1 MNNQF
6 FKWFRLI
13 GIPLIV
19 IFLSI
24 PQFFIEPELMA
35 RFYNNSVGVA
45 RYYLEW
51 RLLAYFFDMLL
62 GLVQAV
68 IISEFSIW
76 LSERLDQTVSW
87 ERETS
92 RRIYLQLSIHLA
104 FSIIVSVLVNVGY
117 YGAIGGEWI
126 SLSELLVCTMFGA
139 VISIT
144 ITSAYSGIYFFQ
156 SWKSNLLEAEKLKRE
171 AAEAEAQALR
181 NQLDPHFL
189 FNSLNTL
196 AALVDE
202 NPQVAIEFI
211 QRFSK
216 VYRYVLDS
224 REKPLVSLE
233 NELHFAKSYLYLL
246 QARFGANLKVDF
258 DISTDDLEK
267 SLLPM
272 SLQML
277 IENAVKHNVASHDK
291 PLHLVIKSDGGRL
304 IVENNIQRKSFV
316 KDSTH
321 IGLQNIN
328 RRYRL
333 IDRSTAVT
341 IEETPTH
348 FTVTLP
354 LLDFKSHSEP
364 TFTASL

>member
-1 MNNQF
+1 MNNEF

-35 RFYNNSVGVA
+35 RFYNSSVGVA

-51 RLLAYFFDMLL
+51 RALAYFLDTLL
-62 GLVQAV
+62 ALVQSI

-76 LSERLDQTVSW
+76 LSARLDQAVPW

-92 RRIYLQLSIHLA
+92 RRISMQLSIHLA
-104 FSIIVSVLVNVGY
+104 FSIAVSVLVNVGY

-126 SLSELLVCTMFGA
+126 GFSELIMCVMFGA
-139 VISIT
+139 IISIT

-156 SWKSNLLEAEKLKRE
+156 SWKTNLLEAEKLKRE
-171 AAEAEAQALR
+171 AAEAEAQALK
-181 NQLDPHFL
+181 NQLSPHFL

-202 NPQVAIEFI
+202 NPQEAIEFI

-216 VYRYVLDS
+216 VYRYVLES
-224 REKPLVSLE
+224 REKPLVSLGD
-233 NELHFAKSYLYLL
+233 ELAFAKSYLYLL
-246 QARFGANLKVDF
+246 QARFGENLKVTIDVS
-258 DISTDDLEK
+258 DDDLEK
-267 SLLPM
+267 TLLPM

-291 PLHLVIKSDGGRL
+291 PLQILIKSDGRRL
-304 IVENNIQRKSFV
+304 IVENNVQRKTFV
-316 KDSTH
+316 KDSTQ

-328 RRYRL
+328 RRYGL
-333 IDRSTAVT
+333 IDRSQT
-341 IEETPTH
+341 ILIEQTPTH
-348 FTVTLP
+348 FTVKLP
-354 LLDFKSHSEP
+354 LLALKQHSEP
-364 TFTASL
+364 TFTAAL